1 MKVLCFGSANLD
13 HVYKVNHFTVPGETQ
28 GCLEYTVK
36 CGGKG
41 VNQAIAMSLAGNETY
56 FAGIIGNDGT
66 LLKDALVG
74 KNVNIDYLKFQI
86 SQQDMLLL
94 KLIKVV
100 KIIFFYMVEQ
110 IKRLILNI
118 LMRFYLIF
126 QRVMWLF
133 YKMKSIMYLIL
144 LIAVMKKK

>member
-74 KNVNIDYLKFQI
+74 KNVNIDYLKI
-86 SQQDMLLL
+86 SNKPPAAAAPAGGGGVDRPPGARGAAGPSDPHRA
-94 KLIKVV
+94 KPAAGGVHRPPV
-100 KIIFFYMVEQ
+100 
-110 IKRLILNI
+110 
-118 LMRFYLIF
+118 
-126 QRVMWLF
+126 
-133 YKMKSIMYLIL
+133 
-144 LIAVMKKK
+144 

>member
-41 VNQAIAMSLAGNETY
+41 VNQAIAMSLAG
-56 FAGIIGNDGT
+56 IIGNDGA

-74 KNVNIDYLKFQI
+74 KNVNIDYLKI
-86 SQQDMLLL
+86 SN
-94 KLIKVV
+94 KPTGHA
-100 KIIFFYMVEQ
+100 IIEVDQ
-110 IKRLILNI
+110 
-118 LMRFYLIF
+118 
-126 QRVMWLF
+126 
-133 YKMKSIMYLIL
+133 SD
-144 LIAVMKKK
+144 